1 MLRRVHTLRVVRPY
15 SEIAPAYDLA
25 VGIRDFVRTRNA
37 FEGLVRRYGIT
48 FHSAADLG
56 CGTGLFACYL
66 SRCWGVPVFAV
77 DCSPEML
84 RVASYNCSG
93 ARLCLLLQD
102 IRRLRLPCRVDL
114 VTANTYTLNHFLDP
128 GEMKAAFRRIRE
140 NLRPGGYLIFD
151 IVTHRQPLSASHVYV
166 RRFHAKG
173 REFVHELRWNPAREL
188 LSILIVHR
196 TPAPSP
202 LVEVYVGRGYSPLD
216 IALWLRETGFEIR
229 GIHDV
234 ATLRVASGS
243 PPHVIV
249 VARSISA

>member
-1 MLRRVHTLRVVRPY
+1 MLRRVPTAWVVRPY
-15 SEIAPAYDLA
+15 SHIAPDYDLA

-37 FEGLVRRYGIT
+37 FEGLMRRYGIR
-48 FHSAADLG
+48 FQSAADLG

-66 SRCWGVPVFAV
+66 SRCWNVPVFAV

-84 RVASYNCSG
+84 KVAAYNCRD

-114 VTANTYTLNHFLDP
+114 ATANTYTLNHFLDP
-128 GEMKAAFRRIRE
+128 SEMKAAFRRIRE
-140 NLRPGGYLIFD
+140 NLRPGGHLIFD
-151 IVTHRQPLSASHVYV
+151 IVTHRQSLSASRVYV
-166 RRFHAKG
+166 RRFRARG
-173 REFVHELRWNPAREL
+173 REFAHELRWNPARGL

-196 TPAPSP
+196 ALAPAP

-216 IALWLRETGFEIR
+216 VALWLRETGFEIR
-229 GIHDV
+229 GIHDA

-243 PPHVIV
+243 PPHVVV